1 MRERKMFMGNL
12 SMKFEREKLY
22 DEIWDISLTGVSKK
36 YGLNYAKLVQVC
48 KENNIPYPSSAYWT
62 KKNMGLD
69 YTKEIIELPEAEAEE
84 KEIEVLLKNTELLID
99 KKVSD
104 KDKFIKEFNFL
115 NFLEEDEKKNVAE
128 VIYDLSVDKYRKNH
142 KVIIEYKDKTKEER
156 RKEREANYFNP
167 YYNINNYVEKG
178 YFANISQTQKDRCMK
193 ILSAI
198 YFAIEELGGQVNN
211 NFLLYVRDENVTIE
225 IEELQDTVIHELTKE
240 EAKKILEYEES
251 QKRHTYGYKPNI
263 RKYDYVYNGK
273 LKITCGDRKYIRE
286 TDKIKLEDKLG
297 DIIIKLYEQSEE
309 IKNER
314 LEREKI
320 ARKRRE
326 EEESKEKIRNAKNSE
341 VQKIK
346 ELINCAEDY
355 KIACEVRNYI
365 DAVSK
370 KEILTDEIKEWI
382 KWANKKA
389 NWFDPTIDEE
399 DELLGKREHTKSM
412 EDKNNKLNKY
422 GSYYDWY

>member
-1 MRERKMFMGNL
+1 MFMGNL

-48 KENNIPYPSSAYWT
+48 KENTIPYPSSAYWT

-69 YTKEIIELPEAEAEE
+69 YTKEIIELPEAEE

-326 EEESKEKIRNAKNSE
+326 EEERKEKIRNDKNSE

-355 KIACEVRNYI
+355 KIACEIRNYI

-370 KEILTDEIKEWI
+370 KELLTDEIKEWI

-389 NWFDPTIDEE
+389 NWFDPTIDGE

-412 EDKNNKLNKY
+412 EDKNNKLNRY

>member
-1 MRERKMFMGNL
+1 MFMGNL

-69 YTKEIIELPEAEAEE
+69 YTKEIIELPEAEE

-178 YFANISQTQKDRCMK
+178 YFANVSKTQKDRCIK

-211 NFLLYVRDENVTIE
+211 NFLLYVRDENITIE

-326 EEESKEKIRNAKNSE
+326 EEERKEKIRNAKNSE

>member
-1 MRERKMFMGNL
+1 MFMGNL

-69 YTKEIIELPEAEAEE
+69 YTKEIIELPEAEE

-326 EEESKEKIRNAKNSE
+326 EEERKEKIRNDKNSE

-355 KIACEVRNYI
+355 KIACEIRNYI

-370 KEILTDEIKEWI
+370 KELLTDEIKEWS

-389 NWFDPTIDEE
+389 NWFDPTIDGE

-412 EDKNNKLNKY
+412 EDKNNKLNRY

>member
-1 MRERKMFMGNL
+1 M
-12 SMKFEREKLY
+12 
-22 DEIWDISLTGVSKK
+22 
-36 YGLNYAKLVQVC
+36 C

-69 YTKEIIELPEAEAEE
+69 YTKEIIELPEAEE

-178 YFANISQTQKDRCMK
+178 YFANVAKTQKDRCMK

-211 NFLLYVRDENVTIE
+211 NFLLYVRDENITIE

-251 QKRHTYGYKPNI
+251 QKRHAYGYKPNI

-326 EEESKEKIRNAKNSE
+326 EEERKEKIRNDKNSE

-355 KIACEVRNYI
+355 KIACEIRNYI

-370 KEILTDEIKEWI
+370 KELLTDEIKEWI

>member
-1 MRERKMFMGNL
+1 MFMGNL

-22 DEIWDISLTGVSKK
+22 DEILDISLTGVSKK

-69 YTKEIIELPEAEAEE
+69 YTKEIIELPEAEE

-251 QKRHTYGYKPNI
+251 QKRHAYGYKPNI

-326 EEESKEKIRNAKNSE
+326 EEERKEKIRNDKNSE

-355 KIACEVRNYI
+355 KIACEIRNYI

-370 KEILTDEIKEWI
+370 KELLTDEIKEWI

-389 NWFDPTIDEE
+389 NWFDPTIDGE

-412 EDKNNKLNKY
+412 EDKNNKLNRY

>member
-1 MRERKMFMGNL
+1 MFMGNL

-69 YTKEIIELPEAEAEE
+69 YTKEIIELPEAEE

-240 EAKKILEYEES
+240 KAKKILEYEES

-326 EEESKEKIRNAKNSE
+326 EEERKEKIRNDKNSE

-355 KIACEVRNYI
+355 KIACEIRNYI

-370 KEILTDEIKEWI
+370 KELLTDEIKEWI

-389 NWFDPTIDEE
+389 NWFDPTIDGE

-412 EDKNNKLNKY
+412 EDKNNKLNRY

>member
-1 MRERKMFMGNL
+1 MFMGNL

-69 YTKEIIELPEAEAEE
+69 YTKEIIELPEAEE

-240 EAKKILEYEES
+240 EAKKILEYEEF

-326 EEESKEKIRNAKNSE
+326 KEERKEKIRNDKNSE

-355 KIACEVRNYI
+355 KIACEIRNYI

-370 KEILTDEIKEWI
+370 KELLTDEIKEWI

-389 NWFDPTIDEE
+389 NWFDPTIDGE

-412 EDKNNKLNKY
+412 EDKNNKLNRY

>member
-1 MRERKMFMGNL
+1 MGNL

-22 DEIWDISLTGVSKK
+22 NEIWDISLTGVSKK

-69 YTKEIIELPEAEAEE
+69 YTKEIIELPEAEE

-178 YFANISQTQKDRCMK
+178 YFVNISQTQKDRCMK

-326 EEESKEKIRNAKNSE
+326 EEERKEKIRNDKNSE

-355 KIACEVRNYI
+355 KIACEIRNYI

-370 KEILTDEIKEWI
+370 KELLTDEIKEWI

-412 EDKNNKLNKY
+412 EDKNNKLNRY

>member
-69 YTKEIIELPEAEAEE
+69 YTKEIIELPEAEE

-365 DAVSK
+365 YAVSK